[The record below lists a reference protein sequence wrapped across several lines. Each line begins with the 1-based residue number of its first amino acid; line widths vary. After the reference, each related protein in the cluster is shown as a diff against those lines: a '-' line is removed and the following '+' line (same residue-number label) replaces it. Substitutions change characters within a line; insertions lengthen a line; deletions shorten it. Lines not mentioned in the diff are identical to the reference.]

1 MCWEEE
7 ESEEKVEEEK
17 QGGNEREEEEKR
29 QNRISLDSE
38 ANQMGFDSCPANV
51 PVSTLPTMPDVSE
64 ACYADYERDKSTT
77 LAVRLLSEQFV
88 GTHSS

>member
-7 ESEEKVEEEK
+7 ESGEKVEEEK
-17 QGGNEREEEEKR
+17 QGGNESEEEKR

-38 ANQMGFDSCPANV
+38 ANQMGFDSCPACM

-64 ACYADYERDKSTT
+64 ACYPDYERDKSTT

-88 GTHSS
+88 GTHPS